1 MSKHGVAV
9 QRTGVPEE
17 RALTVTEVKS
27 ELEAIRPQ
35 LEEVL
40 PAKMDPDRFLRVV
53 AGAVLKNSDL
63 LKCDRISLFR
73 AVLEAAQLGLEPTG
87 LLGSAYLV
95 PYRVN
100 GRLQATLIPGYRGLI
115 DLARRSGEIESIYA
129 QVVHA
134 KDYFRIRQGTDPG
147 IDHETYIPPAD
158 ADPDSQDPDRAEAA
172 DPGPVI
178 GAYMV
183 AVLRDRSG
191 NPSVRQIEWMTRA
204 EIEAVR
210 KRSRASANG
219 PWVTDW
225 TEMARKTVVRRGA
238 KYLPLTPE
246 AVRAFSLDEEAERSA
261 DVGSRRESGRAGL
274 LRTLSE
280 RAGTAQETTEP
291 IEEGETREEGTA
303 VASVAPTR
311 PQVPS
316 SEADR
321 NADERGTEPEGS
333 DGVASIA
340 GTSARET
347 RCAAAPPEDGMG
359 LTEWCGLPVGHRGA
373 HKSDEGS
380 WPQ

>member
-1 MSKHGVAV
+1 MSSRSVPA
-9 QRTGVPEE
+9 QRSDIPQE
-17 RALTVTEVKS
+17 RALTTTEVKA

-40 PAKMDPDRFLRVV
+40 PTRMDPDRFLRVV
-53 AGAVLKNSDL
+53 TGAVLKNSDL

-134 KDYFRIRQGTDPG
+134 KDHFRIRQGTDPG

-158 ADPDSQDPDRAEAA
+158 ADPSSDDPERAEAA

-191 NPSVRQIEWMTRA
+191 SASVRQIEWMTRA

-210 KRSRASANG
+210 RRSRAGDKG

-246 AVRAFSLDEEAERSA
+246 AVRAFSLDEEAERAA
-261 DVGSRRESGRAGL
+261 DPTGARRESGRAGL
-274 LRTLSE
+274 LRTLSA
-280 RAGTAQETTEP
+280 RAGTAQEPEEEP
-291 IEEGETREEGTA
+291 DEGETREEGAEPLSVDPSGSEGLSSVANSSADAEGTGPDGPA
-303 VASVAPTR
+303 GAASVAR
-311 PQVPS
+311 S
-316 SEADR
+316 ASCEA
-321 NADERGTEPEGS
+321 
-333 DGVASIA
+333 V
-340 GTSARET
+340 
-347 RCAAAPPEDGMG
+347 PPEDGMG
-359 LTEWCGLPVGHRGA
+359 LTETCVLETGHRGA
-373 HKSDEGS
+373 HRSEEGS
-380 WPQ
+380 WPNR